1 MHSSDDI
8 AKTILR
14 DREKGASQLQA
25 EYRERLYSVAFAL
38 CHDAAEA
45 EDLVFRTIERV
56 IEKID
61 TYEERDSFYNWMCVI
76 LQNLYRDSRR
86 SKMIQ
91 GTMPVGGP
99 ADIEAFVPPM
109 NADAIVK
116 AVDADIV
123 RRALEMIPPQM
134 REVLILHY
142 FMDMPVKQI
151 ARTLMVAPGT
161 VMSRLHYA
169 RHALA
174 RQLGVKL
181 KKPAAA
187 LIAVGFLLVITA
199 AVVVGVAGRATKD
212 APESISKE
220 AKTAQETKSTEQSL
234 FAKAIDAS
242 SITSVS
248 YVTSKG
254 EPPSADCQ
262 HTSTNCQLKGEQ
274 ELNIKQKT
282 VLASAVVT
290 AVCLA
295 PQTASAGVASATS
308 GTMAS
313 FNSFVTSSAQTP
325 STLEDGFSSFVSQ
338 TVETD
343 KLQRFNSFGQRGAMI
358 ILK

>member
-123 RRALEMIPPQM
+123 RRALEMIPP
-134 REVLILHY
+134 
-142 FMDMPVKQI
+142 
-151 ARTLMVAPGT
+151 
-161 VMSRLHYA
+161 
-169 RHALA
+169 
-174 RQLGVKL
+174 
-181 KKPAAA
+181 
-187 LIAVGFLLVITA
+187 
-199 AVVVGVAGRATKD
+199 
-212 APESISKE
+212 
-220 AKTAQETKSTEQSL
+220 
-234 FAKAIDAS
+234 
-242 SITSVS
+242 
-248 YVTSKG
+248 
-254 EPPSADCQ
+254 
-262 HTSTNCQLKGEQ
+262 
-274 ELNIKQKT
+274 
-282 VLASAVVT
+282 
-290 AVCLA
+290 
-295 PQTASAGVASATS
+295 
-308 GTMAS
+308 
-313 FNSFVTSSAQTP
+313 
-325 STLEDGFSSFVSQ
+325 
-338 TVETD
+338 
-343 KLQRFNSFGQRGAMI
+343 
-358 ILK
+358 